1 VLLTALAFSVFL
13 FARVAVDARDPA
25 PAYDLLI
32 TNARIVDGSGNPWF
46 RADVA
51 IKNGRIERVGHPG
64 PETAVRTIDAR
75 GQIVAPGFIDV
86 HTHVESI
93 YNQPAAEN
101 FVRMG
106 VTTLVTGNC
115 GSSTTD
121 VAEFLG
127 RMKAKPLAVNLA
139 TLIAHGSVRRKV
151 IGLDDRAPTPEELK
165 QMESLVEQGM
175 KDGAVGLST
184 GLIYVPGT
192 YAKTDEIVALARVA
206 GRYGGLY
213 ATHMRN
219 EGDKVADAIR
229 ESIQIGEQAGLP
241 VEISHFKISN
251 KKLWG
256 QSPMTLGLVREARA
270 RGLVV
275 TVDQYAYT
283 ASSTS
288 LDSRLPSWLRAGG
301 LDEAKKRL
309 ADKAT
314 RERAINDTKDALKR
328 SGFKDYSFAVVA
340 SYGPDKSFN
349 GKSIAAIT
357 KEVKKKSDVTSQ
369 IEQMLEMYEA
379 GGAAMIYH
387 GMGEDD
393 VKRIMQEPFTMIASD
408 SGVRQVDESVP
419 HPRGYGNNA
428 RVLGHYVRELKLISL
443 EDAIRKMT
451 SLPAQTFGF
460 RDRGLIREGFAADL
474 VIFDENTIIDQATFD
489 NPHQF
494 PLGISYV
501 VVNGVPVIENNQ
513 MTAAR
518 PGAALRGPGIALYE
532 PRLETTVG
540 VALRGHPSVSTA
552 PRDEVRALWVVR
564 TTLTS
569 PEKIRQLVASA
580 ADNGFNTLIVQI
592 RGRGDAYYKSR
603 VEPRSIDLK
612 DQPESFD
619 PLALTITEAHKRGL
633 KVHGWLNTNLLAN
646 LDTLPTQPDHV
657 YNKHPEWLA
666 VPKPVAAE
674 LYSVS
679 PGDPI
684 YRQKIVE
691 WSKANRG
698 ELEGVYTGP
707 ANPKV
712 RDHIYNIWMDVL
724 KHYAVDGLHFDYVR
738 FASPDFDYSRTS
750 LEKFRDWLDPQLN
763 QNEREQLKQALKTNP
778 LAAPEMFAMKFADF
792 QRAQVTTLVE
802 RIYRA
807 VKKQKPGTLVSAAVF
822 ANDENAYTRRFQDW
836 RRWLQMGILDV
847 ACPMAYSTDTAV
859 FQKQIEVA
867 TTTALN
873 AKRQVWAGIGAY
885 RIPSDSAVEK
895 INVARALNANGF
907 ILFSYDF
914 TARPS
919 ELNPDGEYLQRVRR
933 AAF

>member
-1 VLLTALAFSVFL
+1 VKTTLFLKSAAVLLTALALGVFL
-13 FARVAVDARDPA
+13 RARVSADAQAPA
-25 PAYDLLI
+25 PPYDLLI
-32 TNARIVDGSGNPWF
+32 TNARIIDGSGNPWF
-46 RADVA
+46 RGDVA
-51 IKNGRIERVGHPG
+51 IKDGRIARIGRLG

-75 GQIVAPGFIDV
+75 GQILAPGFIDV

-93 YNQPAAEN
+93 YGQPAAEN

-115 GSSTTD
+115 GSSTTN

-127 RMKAKPLAVNLA
+127 RIKEQPLAVNLA

-151 IGLDDRAPTPEELK
+151 IGLGDRAPTPEELA

-192 YAKTDEIVALARVA
+192 YAKTDEIIALARVA
-206 GRYGGLY
+206 GKFGGLY

-301 LDEAKKRL
+301 LAEAKKRL
-309 ADKAT
+309 ADKDT
-314 RERAINDTKDALKR
+314 RERAIKDTKEALKR

-340 SYGPDKSFN
+340 SYEPDKSFN
-349 GKSIAAIT
+349 GKSIAEIT

-379 GGAAMIYH
+379 GGAGMIYH
-387 GMGEDD
+387 GMYEDD

-408 SGVRQVDESVP
+408 SGVRQIDDDSVP

-489 NPHQF
+489 KPQQF
-494 PLGISYV
+494 PSGISYV
-501 VVNGVPVIENNQ
+501 LVNGAPVIENNQ
-513 MTAAR
+513 LTTAR
-518 PGAALRGPGIALYE
+518 PGAALFGPGS
-532 PRLETTVG
+532 
-540 VALRGHPSVSTA
+540 H
-552 PRDEVRALWVVR
+552 
-564 TTLTS
+564 
-569 PEKIRQLVASA
+569 K
-580 ADNGFNTLIVQI
+580 
-592 RGRGDAYYKSR
+592 
-603 VEPRSIDLK
+603 
-612 DQPESFD
+612 
-619 PLALTITEAHKRGL
+619 EA
-633 KVHGWLNTNLLAN
+633 
-646 LDTLPTQPDHV
+646 Q
-657 YNKHPEWLA
+657 E
-666 VPKPVAAE
+666 
-674 LYSVS
+674 
-679 PGDPI
+679 I
-684 YRQKIVE
+684 QK
-691 WSKANRG
+691 
-698 ELEGVYTGP
+698 
-707 ANPKV
+707 
-712 RDHIYNIWMDVL
+712 
-724 KHYAVDGLHFDYVR
+724 
-738 FASPDFDYSRTS
+738 
-750 LEKFRDWLDPQLN
+750 
-763 QNEREQLKQALKTNP
+763 
-778 LAAPEMFAMKFADF
+778 
-792 QRAQVTTLVE
+792 AQT
-802 RIYRA
+802 
-807 VKKQKPGTLVSAAVF
+807 F
-822 ANDENAYTRRFQDW
+822 
-836 RRWLQMGILDV
+836 
-847 ACPMAYSTDTAV
+847 
-859 FQKQIEVA
+859 
-867 TTTALN
+867 
-873 AKRQVWAGIGAY
+873 
-885 RIPSDSAVEK
+885 
-895 INVARALNANGF
+895 
-907 ILFSYDF
+907 
-914 TARPS
+914 
-919 ELNPDGEYLQRVRR
+919 
-933 AAF
+933 